1 MRLSSFVLLLASA
14 FLLCSTDAQALPR
27 FAAETGS
34 KCQSCHINPS
44 GGGMRNAFG
53 AQFGREE
60 LPVPGWSEDS
70 GLEDLSKLLPSFLG
84 IGADFRTL
92 YIVRQIPDSSSAGSH
107 MDNEFFQ
114 MQGDIYFNFRIAK
127 KINLYF
133 MKGLYSG
140 FEAYGLLHVL
150 PLAGHVKIGKF
161 IPNYG
166 LRMDDHTAFIR
177 KYTGFSPE
185 TGRPEITGLEAAV
198 APGPV
203 VIGAGV
209 YNAADGFGA
218 TGGSEKAFLGRIE
231 GMFGLTEKAF
241 LGLGANVFRRTQASG
256 SVTLY
261 GGFGTIGL
269 GRLTVIGEGDFLRNA
284 TPTGITTGVVL
295 YGEANYTVVDGVD
308 LKVAYDFY
316 DPDKNLKT
324 GATSRYSIGA
334 EFFPISGVEVRPMYR
349 IVKEDPTD
357 LKNNEFHLLF
367 HIYL

>member
-1 MRLSSFVLLLASA
+1 
-14 FLLCSTDAQALPR
+14 
-27 FAAETGS
+27 
-34 KCQSCHINPS
+34 
-44 GGGMRNAFG
+44 
-53 AQFGREE
+53 
-60 LPVPGWSEDS
+60 
-70 GLEDLSKLLPSFLG
+70 
-84 IGADFRTL
+84 
-92 YIVRQIPDSSSAGSH
+92 
-107 MDNEFFQ
+107 
-114 MQGDIYFNFRIAK
+114 MQGDIYINFRIAK

-203 VIGAGV
+203 VIGGGI
-209 YNAADGFGA
+209 YNAVDGFGA
-218 TGGSEKAFLGRIE
+218 TGGSEKAFLGRID
-231 GMFGLTEKAF
+231 GMFGLSEKAF
-241 LGLGANVFRRTQASG
+241 LGLGANVFRRNLASG
-256 SVTLY
+256 SITLY
-261 GGFGTIGL
+261 GGFGSIGF
-269 GRLTVIGEGDFLRNA
+269 GRLTLIGEGDYLRTA
-284 TPTGITTGVVL
+284 TPTKTTTGVLL
-295 YGEANYTVVDGVD
+295 YGEANYTVLDGVD

-316 DPDKNLKT
+316 DPDKDLKT
-324 GATSRYSIGA
+324 GASSRYSIGA
-334 EFFPISGVEVRPMYR
+334 EFFPIGGVEVRPMYR
-349 IVKEDPTD
+349 IITEVPAD

>member
-1 MRLSSFVLLLASA
+1 
-14 FLLCSTDAQALPR
+14 
-27 FAAETGS
+27 
-34 KCQSCHINPS
+34 
-44 GGGMRNAFG
+44 MRNAFG

-60 LPVPGWSEDS
+60 LPVPQWSDNA
-70 GLEDLSKLLPSFLG
+70 GIEDLSKLLPSFLG
-84 IGADFRTL
+84 VGADFQTL
-92 YIVRQIPDSSSAGSH
+92 YIARQIPDSSSARSH
-107 MDNEFFQ
+107 LDNEFFQ

-203 VIGAGV
+203 VIGGGI
-209 YNAADGFGA
+209 YNAVDGFGA
-218 TGGSEKAFLGRIE
+218 TGGSEKAFLGRID
-231 GMFGLTEKAF
+231 GMFGLSEKAF
-241 LGLGANVFRRTQASG
+241 LGLGANVFRRNLASG
-256 SVTLY
+256 SITLY
-261 GGFGTIGL
+261 GGFGSIGF
-269 GRLTVIGEGDFLRNA
+269 GRLTLIGEGDYLRTA
-284 TPTGITTGVVL
+284 TPTKTTTGVLL
-295 YGEANYTVVDGVD
+295 YGEANYTVLDGVD

-316 DPDKNLKT
+316 DPDKDLKT
-324 GATSRYSIGA
+324 GASSRYSIGA
-334 EFFPISGVEVRPMYR
+334 EFFPIGGVEVRPMYR
-349 IVKEDPTD
+349 IITEVPAD